1 MSSFEFEKLNP
12 AISIK
17 AVDKMNGSLMA
28 KQIARTIRLL
38 GLFVSPFLYLWK
50 MR

>member
-12 AISIK
+12 AISTK

-28 KQIARTIRLL
+28 KQMATTIRLFGFL
-38 GLFVSPFLYLWK
+38 VSPFLYLWK